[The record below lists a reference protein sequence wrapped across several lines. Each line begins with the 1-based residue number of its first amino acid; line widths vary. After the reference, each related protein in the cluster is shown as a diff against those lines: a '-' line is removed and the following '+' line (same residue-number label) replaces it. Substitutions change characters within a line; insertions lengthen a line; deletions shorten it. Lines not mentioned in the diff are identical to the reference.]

1 MSNLL
6 ADPVQS
12 ARAAGLRYVSNDR
25 PGIQRQK
32 VGRGFSYIDLDG
44 NRIPPSP
51 ERDRIQALAIPP
63 AWTEVWICPH
73 PQGHLQATG
82 RDAKG
87 RKQYRYHPEWRRLR
101 SRAKFDRLLPFG
113 LVLPTLR
120 QHTTQHLKLKGL
132 PREKVLATVVQ
143 LLGKTLIRV
152 GNDQYARRN
161 RSFGLTTLRD
171 RHVEIEEGQV
181 TFEFR
186 GKSGVEHAITLED
199 PRLAKIVQQCQE
211 IPGYELFQYFDEN
224 KQRQT
229 VDSGDVNVYLQQI
242 TGSDFTAK
250 DFRTWA
256 GTVLTAAEL
265 IKISD
270 FEDDRQAQ
278 KHVRETVK
286 AVAKQLGNRPAT
298 CRKYYIHPVI
308 IETYIEAKLIA
319 MMEKRRSELEHH
331 AQLSAHE
338 TGVLSIL
345 HQTSS

>member
-12 ARAAGLRYVSNDR
+12 ARAAGLRYVSDDR

-32 VGRGFSYIDLDG
+32 VGRGFSYIDPDG

-51 ERDRIQALAIPP
+51 ERDRIQSLAIPP
-63 AWTEVWICPH
+63 AWTEVWICPN

-101 SRAKFDRLLPFG
+101 SQAKFDRLLPFG
-113 LVLPTLR
+113 MALPALR
-120 QHTTQHLKLKGL
+120 QQTTQHLRLKGL

-143 LLGKTLIRV
+143 LLGKTFIRV

-171 RHVEIEEGQV
+171 RHVEIEAGQV

-186 GKSGVEHAITLED
+186 GKSGVEHTITLED
-199 PRLAKIVQQCQE
+199 PRLTKIVQQCRE

-229 VDSGDVNVYLQQI
+229 VDSGDVNVYLRQA

-265 IKISD
+265 IKVSN
-270 FEDDRQAQ
+270 FEDDQQAQ
-278 KHVRETVK
+278 RYVRETIK
-286 AVAKQLGNRPAT
+286 AVARQLGNRPAT
-298 CRKYYIHPVI
+298 CQKYYIHPVI
-308 IETYIEAKLIA
+308 IDTYIEAKLIA
-319 MMEKRRSELEHH
+319 MMEESRSKLQSY

-345 HQTSS
+345 QQTSA

>member
-12 ARAAGLRYVSNDR
+12 ARAAGLRYVSDDR

-44 NRIPPSP
+44 DRIPPSP

-63 AWTEVWICPH
+63 AWTEVWICPN

-120 QHTTQHLKLKGL
+120 QRTTQHLKLKGL

-229 VDSGDVNVYLQQI
+229 VDSGDVNVYLRQI

-256 GTVLTAAEL
+256 GTVLTTAEL
-265 IKISD
+265 IKVSD
-270 FEDDRQAQ
+270 FEDDQQAQ
-278 KHVRETVK
+278 KYVRETVK

-308 IETYIEAKLIA
+308 IEAYVEAKLIA
-319 MMEKRRSELEHH
+319 MMEKQRSELIQGHR
-331 AQLSAHE
+331 
-338 TGVLSIL
+338 
-345 HQTSS
+345 